1 MPQPIDENPVPEDK
15 LNEGLEE
22 DIQPK
27 PEEGKEPEDKTGE
40 EGAKLPFHQD
50 PNVQLY
56 IERQVAK
63 RVGEGNAAWEGRMAK
78 LEERLQQG
86 QRLDAPAK
94 IGDWTPS
101 SPEEA
106 RAAKAIVQQAKQEFA
121 EDLKQQDE
129 QAQAR
134 VQAENEMFSDWLTEL
149 AVTGIVKKE
158 EQNDFAKMISDYGL
172 EDQQKALNLWN
183 RLQQQHEAGERAGEE
198 KGIKRAQEA
207 KIGSSRKGNEPGQQA
222 RSFKQRRAEEPN
234 FDAILDRE
242 LNRLTNN

>member
-1 MPQPIDENPVPEDK
+1 MPQPIDDDQVPEDK
-15 LNEGLEE
+15 LAEGLEG

-27 PEEGKEPEDKTGE
+27 PDEGKEPEVTKEE

-78 LEERLQQG
+78 LEERLQQKP
-86 QRLDAPAK
+86 DAPVK

-106 RAAKAIVQQAKQEFA
+106 KAAKAIVQAAKQELFEELNQRDTQAREQQSA
-121 EDLKQQDE
+121 EDEAFK
-129 QAQAR
+129 
-134 VQAENEMFSDWLTEL
+134 DWMTEL
-149 AVTGIVKKE
+149 KVTGTLKSEE
-158 EQNDFAKMISDYGL
+158 EQTAFAKLIVEYGI
-172 EDQQKALNLWN
+172 EDRQKAINLWN
-183 RLQQQHEAGERAGEE
+183 RLQTQQAAGEQAGEE
-198 KGIKRAQEA
+198 RGIKKAQEA
-207 KIGSSRKGNEPGQQA
+207 KIGSGRKGNEPGAGQ